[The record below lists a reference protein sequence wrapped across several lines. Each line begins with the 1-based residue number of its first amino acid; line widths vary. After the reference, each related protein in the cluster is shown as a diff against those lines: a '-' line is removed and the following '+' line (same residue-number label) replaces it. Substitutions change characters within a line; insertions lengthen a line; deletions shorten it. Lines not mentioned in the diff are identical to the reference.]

1 MTVRITMVGTGYVG
15 LVSGA
20 CFAEL
25 GHDVICVDKDEKKIQ
40 MLLEGR
46 MPIYEPG
53 LDELVERNV
62 KVGRLSFATDVAAS
76 VKDRD
81 AVFVAVGTPT
91 EQGSDRADLKYVYAA
106 AAEIAAAATGFTV
119 IVTKST
125 VPVGTNN
132 QVLDIAQQNVTE
144 SGRIAVASNPEF
156 LREGAA
162 IKDFLEPDRIVVG
175 VSDPEARDVMER
187 IYSPLMISSIVPL
200 VVTGIETAELIKYAA
215 NAFLAVKISFINEMA
230 NLCEV
235 VGANV
240 AEVAHGIGL
249 DRRIGPAF
257 LNTGPGW
264 GGSCFPKDTRALLA
278 TAADAGV
285 KSLVVSSA
293 VDANNHRKSDMVAR
307 VVRALGGDVKGRK
320 IAVLGLTFKGQTDD
334 MRESTSLVVLPAL
347 QARGAE
353 IIAFDP
359 SDPHDA
365 PRLLPG
371 VKLAKTPV
379 EAATGAD
386 LLVILTDWMVFKT
399 YDFRQIATVMA
410 SPVMV
415 DMRNLLNAAEAK
427 KFGFQHYVSLGR

>member
-20 CFAEL
+20 CFSEL
-25 GHDVICVDKDEKKIQ
+25 GHDVICVDKDEKKIK

-62 KVGRLSFATDVAAS
+62 KAGRLSFTTDVATS

-91 EQGSDRADLKYVYAA
+91 EQGSDRADLKYVYVA

-125 VPVGTNN
+125 VPVGTNS
-132 QVLDIAQQNVTE
+132 QVLDIAQQNVTVG
-144 SGRIAVASNPEF
+144 GRIAVASNPEF

-187 IYSPLMISSIVPL
+187 IYSPLMISSTVPL

-230 NLCEV
+230 NLCEA

-359 SDPHDA
+359 SHPHDA

>member
-40 MLLEGR
+40 LLLDGR

-62 KVGRLSFATDVAAS
+62 KAGRLSFTTDVAAS

-91 EQGSDRADLKYVYAA
+91 EQGSDRADLRYVYAA

-125 VPVGTNN
+125 VPVGTNS
-132 QVLDIAQQNVTE
+132 QVLDIARQNTTDG
-144 SGRIAVASNPEF
+144 GRIAVASNPEF

-175 VSDPEARDVMER
+175 VSDAEAREVMER
-187 IYSPLMISSIVPL
+187 IYSPLMISSTVPL

-230 NLCEV
+230 NLCEA

-320 IAVLGLTFKGQTDD
+320 IAVFGLTFKGQTDD

-353 IIAFDP
+353 IVAFDP

-399 YDFRQIATVMA
+399 YDFHQIATVMA
-410 SPVMV
+410 SPVLV
-415 DMRNLLNAAEAK
+415 DMRNLLNATEAK
-427 KFGFQHYVSLGR
+427 KFGFQHYASLGR

>member
-1 MTVRITMVGTGYVG
+1 MKVRITMVGTGYVG

-25 GHDVICVDKDEKKIQ
+25 GHDVICVDKNERKIQ

-62 KVGRLSFATDVAAS
+62 KAGRLSFSTNVAEG

-81 AVFVAVGTPT
+81 AVFIAVGTPT
-91 EQGSDRADLKYVYAA
+91 EAGSDRADLKYVYAA

-125 VPVGTNN
+125 VPVGTNG
-132 QVLDIAQQNVTE
+132 QVFDIAEKNVTE
-144 SGRIAVASNPEF
+144 GARIAVASNPEF

-175 VSDPEARDVMER
+175 VSDADARDVMEQ
-187 IYSPLMISSIVPL
+187 IYSPLLSGTVPF
-200 VVTGIETAELIKYAA
+200 VVTGIQTAELIKYAA

-230 NLCEV
+230 NLCEAV
-235 VGANV
+235 DANV
-240 AEVAHGIGL
+240 EEVARGIGL

-285 KSLVVSSA
+285 KSLIVSSA
-293 VDANNHRKSDMVAR
+293 VDANNHRKFDMVAR
-307 VVRALGGDVKGRK
+307 IVQAAGGDVKSKK

-334 MRESTSLVVLPAL
+334 MRESTSLVVLPSLLAK
-347 QARGAE
+347 GAE
-353 IIAFDP
+353 VVAFDP
-359 SDPHDA
+359 SEPHEA
-365 PRLLPG
+365 EVLLSG
-371 VKLAKTPV
+371 VRMAASPV

-386 LLVILTDWMVFKT
+386 ILVILTDWMVFKT
-399 YDFRQIATVMA
+399 YDYREIAAVMK
-410 SPVMV
+410 SPVLV
-415 DMRNLLNAAEAK
+415 DLRNLLSAVDAK
-427 KFGFQHYVSLGR
+427 KNGFSHYVSLGR